1 LWFGCLKR
9 WASELLIVKG
19 TGMKSLSIG
28 IAIAVFA
35 ASHGA
40 SAQDCSIA
48 RNATQQD
55 IMKGES
61 VALLNAMAAAC
72 KSQSPENFFRLQTSS
87 AQKLTARAT
96 DKVGL
101 LKNYC
106 EFTTNAIKTLGGGT
120 DAGVH
125 TIGPHKNGTKCGA
138 PASYWFI
145 HAKDG
150 TLALRLEVAVESGSL
165 KIDTH

>member
-1 LWFGCLKR
+1 
-9 WASELLIVKG
+9 
-19 TGMKSLSIG
+19 MKSLSVG
-28 IAIAVFA
+28 IAIVVFA
-35 ASHGA
+35 ASNGV
-40 SAQDCSIA
+40 SAQDCSKA

-72 KSQSPENFFRLQTSS
+72 KSQMPENFFRLQTSS
-87 AQKLTARAT
+87 AQKLSARAT
-96 DKVGL
+96 DKAGL

-106 EFTTNAIKTLGGGT
+106 EFTTEAIKRLGGGT

-125 TIGPHKNGTKCGA
+125 TIGPQKNRTKCGA
-138 PASYWFI
+138 PASFWFI
-145 HAKDG
+145 HTKDG

>member
-1 LWFGCLKR
+1 
-9 WASELLIVKG
+9 
-19 TGMKSLSIG
+19 MKVLSLG
-28 IAIAVFA
+28 IAVAVFA
-35 ASHGA
+35 ASNGA
-40 SAQDCSIA
+40 LAQDCSKA

-87 AQKLTARAT
+87 AQKLSASAT
-96 DKVGL
+96 DKAGL

-106 EFTTNAIKTLGGGT
+106 EFTTEAIKTLGGAT
-120 DAGVH
+120 NAGVH
-125 TIGPHKNGTKCGA
+125 TIGPHKNRTKCGA
-138 PASYWFI
+138 PASFWFI
-145 HAKDG
+145 HTKDG